1 MDKEKH
7 NYHKES
13 GYVAQKK
20 YGQKTNYKAQ
30 KKWDS
35 KSDLKQ
41 VAINIH
47 QPEYNRLKEL
57 ADASNLSMSKF
68 IIKTLQKEFPEVF
81 ND

>member
-1 MDKEKH
+1 MDKEKRNH
-7 NYHKES
+7 HKES
-13 GYVAQKK
+13 GYKAQKK
-20 YGQKTNYKAQ
+20 YGQKTNYEAQ
-30 KKWDS
+30 RKWTS

-47 QPEYNRLKEL
+47 RPEYNRLKEL

>member
-1 MDKEKH
+1 MEKEKR

-13 GYVAQKK
+13 GY
-20 YGQKTNYKAQ
+20 KAQ
-30 KKWDS
+30 RKWDS

-57 ADASNLSMSKF
+57 ADASNLPVSKF
-68 IIKTLQKEFPEVF
+68 ILKTLKKELPEVF

>member
-1 MDKEKH
+1 MEKEKR
-7 NYHKES
+7 NYHKEA
-13 GYVAQKK
+13 G
-20 YGQKTNYKAQ
+20 YKAQ
-30 KKWDS
+30 KKWAL

-57 ADASNLSMSKF
+57 ADASNLPVSKF
-68 IIKTLQKEFPEVF
+68 ILKTLQKEFPEVF